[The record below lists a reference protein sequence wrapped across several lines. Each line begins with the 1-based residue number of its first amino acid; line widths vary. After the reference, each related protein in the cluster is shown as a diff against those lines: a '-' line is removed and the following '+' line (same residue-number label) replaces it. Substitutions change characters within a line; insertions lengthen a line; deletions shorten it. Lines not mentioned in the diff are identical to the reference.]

1 MSNLDLVRAIYDRWQ
16 RGDFSSVDW
25 ADPELEYEIVD
36 GPAPGRWN
44 GIAGLREG
52 GLAFMSSWED
62 LHVVAE
68 ETRELD
74 ATRVL
79 VLTRLSGR
87 GKTSGVELGEV
98 QARGADV
105 LDIRGG
111 KVVRF
116 VLYHDRERAL
126 DELDLRST

>member
-1 MSNLDLVRAIYDRWQ
+1 VSNLDLVRAIYDRWE

-25 ADPELEYEIVD
+25 ADPELEYEIAD
-36 GPAPGRWN
+36 GPAPGRWK

-52 GLAFMSSWED
+52 GLGFMSSWQD
-62 LHVVAE
+62 LHVAAE

-74 ATRVL
+74 ATRIL
-79 VLTRLSGR
+79 VLTRLRGR

-98 QARGADV
+98 QARGADI
-105 LDIRGG
+105 LDIRDG

-126 DELDLRST
+126 DELDLRSP